1 MIIKIFIITLVFLII
16 KSIII
21 LILIILLL
29 INKESEDILNCD
41 KNDSDDRKGNY
52 FFKPMNLFSTPD
64 DLPIATILYYKYWNE
79 VFNLTYFKIMIGR
92 KNFWFK
98 IFRKIN
104 LKTISKIIFYF
115 FIGINKTFINITK
128 EILNY
133 EKKEKIE
140 DFLFIKFINIIDDRL
155 IIKINGEWVINGFIN
170 ETTNKIKNVLL
181 LKNNLS
187 TSSINNAVPNIYGV
201 IKKHNDRLL
210 KDFLKLKVEKGIFKN
225 KMSKKMHE
233 HILKINKNYEYIGYI
248 TDQKKADINENY
260 GLNVMLEK
268 IKLEKRS
275 KLLEISKNEVN
286 MIGKIKLKNPFP
298 FLESARNNDYDKS
311 IISDNFIEQISNYE
325 EMRIDLKNDLK
336 EIIQDEWSLK
346 EIDEIIFKELIDNFT
361 KLINEIK

>member
-1 MIIKIFIITLVFLII
+1 MIIKSFLITLVFLII
-16 KSIII
+16 KSITI
-21 LILIILLL
+21 LILIIILL

-41 KNDSDDRKGNY
+41 KNDSEDRKGNY
-52 FFKPMNLFSTPD
+52 FLRPITLFSTPD
-64 DLPIATILYYKYWNE
+64 DLPIATMLYYKYWNE

-133 EKKEKIE
+133 KKKEKIE
-140 DFLFIKFINIIDDRL
+140 DFLFRKSINIIDDRL
-155 IIKINGEWVINGFIN
+155 ILKINGEWVINGFIN
-170 ETTNKIKNVLL
+170 ETTHKVKNVLL
-181 LKNNLS
+181 SKNNLS
-187 TSSINNAVPNIYGV
+187 TSSINSAVPHIYGV
-201 IKKHNDRLL
+201 IKKHNDRLI
-210 KDFLKLKVEKGIFKN
+210 KDFLNLKMEKGIFKN
-225 KMSKKMHE
+225 KISKKMHE
-233 HILKINKNYEYIGYI
+233 HILEINKNHEYIGYI

-268 IKLEKRS
+268 IELKKKS
-275 KLLEISKNEVN
+275 KLLEISKNEVS

-298 FLESARNNDYDKS
+298 FLESARNNDYNEK
-311 IISDNFIEQISNYE
+311 IISDNFTEQISNYK
-325 EMRIDLKNDLK
+325 EMRIDLYEDLK

-346 EIDEIIFKELIDNFT
+346 EIDEIIFKELINNFT
-361 KLINEIK
+361 RVINEI